1 MADFSPS
8 DLPRISPGASNE
20 RESGE
25 SYLNSSLSFLTFSYR
40 ENLYSQL
47 DKLVEQGK
55 SLDGL
60 IIDLMQTGFL
70 CRLMLL

>member
-8 DLPRISPGASNE
+8 DLPRIFSGASNE

-47 DKLVEQGK
+47 DKLVNK
-55 SLDGL
+55 AKV
-60 IIDLMQTGFL
+60 LMV
-70 CRLMLL
+70 